1 MTPPQ
6 PRSAFILIDVQQ
18 GLTHPTHWG
27 PSRSNPSFE
36 QNAESL
42 LINYRKLLASIP
54 SSPTS
59 PPRHKIIHVQHSSTI
74 ANSPLHPSS
83 PGFSFQPFAMPLASE
98 LVITKNVNSG
108 FIGTNLEEVL
118 REHFA
123 GEPGK
128 LYLAGLTTDHCVNT
142 TTRMAGN
149 LKVADGKDGEAG
161 EVVFVEDAT
170 AAWKKGEGDEWFDA
184 EVVHKVNSES
194 LREFATI
201 AKTRNIVR
209 EWESWVA

>member
-1 MTPPQ
+1 MAPTQ
-6 PRSAFILIDVQQ
+6 PRSAFLLIDVQQ

-36 QNAESL
+36 QNTESL
-42 LINYRKLLASIP
+42 LSSYRKLLASST
-54 SSPTS
+54 SSTS
-59 PPRHKIIHVQHSSTI
+59 PARHKIIHVQHSSLHPD
-74 ANSPLHPSS
+74 SPLHPPSA
-83 PGFSFQPFAMPLASE
+83 GFSFQPFATPLTSE
-98 LVITKNVNSG
+98 LIITKTVNSG

-118 REHFA
+118 RKHFA

-149 LKVADGKDGEAG
+149 LKVADGENGEAG

-170 AAWKKGEGDEWFDA
+170 AAWKKPDGEFDA
-184 EVVHKVNSES
+184 EIVHRFNTES

-201 AKTRNIVR
+201 TKTKEVVKV
-209 EWESWVA
+209 WESWAA

>member
-1 MTPPQ
+1 MAPTPQ

-36 QNAESL
+36 QNTESL
-42 LINYRKLLASIP
+42 LTSYRKLLSSTAS
-54 SSPTS
+54 STS
-59 PPRHKIIHVQHSSTI
+59 PPGHKIIHVQHASTLPS
-74 ANSPLHPSS
+74 SPLHPSS
-83 PGFSFQPFAMPLASE
+83 PGFSFQPFAKPLPSE
-98 LVITKNVNSG
+98 FIITKTVNSG
-108 FIGTNLEEVL
+108 FISTNLEEVL

-149 LKVADGKDGEAG
+149 LKVADGTDGEAG
-161 EVVFVEDAT
+161 EVIFVEDAT
-170 AAWKKGEGDEWFDA
+170 AAWRKGEGDEWFDA
-184 EVVHKVNSES
+184 EVVHRVNTES

-201 AKTRNIVR
+201 GKTGDVVK
-209 EWESWVA
+209 EWEGWVV